1 MTRSLSEDLENPYLF
16 TENDEG
22 AYTYATNE
30 VGGRTAYGSLYLPDE
45 VQRDA
50 KAQQEAGGDLRRGSD
65 NPLGHDDG
73 GHLIGARFGGSTGL
87 ENLTAQDSNLNRG
100 SYKRMENEWAS
111 HLQAKDKVFV
121 NVETAASDRPYAYMG
136 YAIYESPDGK
146 REYETFMY
154 PNENREQQDTW
165 QQELDAAEA
174 SNYWADEEAPLL
186 EGEATGGGALS
197 GMDADEVASFN
208 AAWDEQLVT
217 PVVGMDD
224 GMGME

>member
-1 MTRSLSEDLENPYLF
+1 
-16 TENDEG
+16 
-22 AYTYATNE
+22 
-30 VGGRTAYGSLYLPDE
+30 
-45 VQRDA
+45 
-50 KAQQEAGGDLRRGSD
+50 
-65 NPLGHDDG
+65 
-73 GHLIGARFGGSTGL
+73 
-87 ENLTAQDSNLNRG
+87 
-100 SYKRMENEWAS
+100 MENEWAS

-154 PNENREQQDTW
+154 PNENREQQETW
-165 QQELDAAEA
+165 QQELGAAEA